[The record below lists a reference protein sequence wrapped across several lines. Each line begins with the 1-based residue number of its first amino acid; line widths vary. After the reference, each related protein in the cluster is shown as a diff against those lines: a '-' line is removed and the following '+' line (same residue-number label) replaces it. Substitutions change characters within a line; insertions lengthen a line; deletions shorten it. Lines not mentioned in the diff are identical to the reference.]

1 MVTAVSVVIPTR
13 NRSQWLR
20 QGLRSVL
27 AQTDVG
33 LEVIVVDDGSN
44 DDTAAV
50 VTGLSD
56 ARVVLLRHDQPR
68 GSSASRNHGA
78 EEAKGEWLAFLD
90 DDDLWAPHKLSRQLQ
105 TATATGRI
113 WVYAGCVNVDE
124 NLRVLGGRPPPSPDV
139 VARLIF
145 RRNLIPGSASSVV
158 VRRDTFRR
166 VGPFDVNLRAE
177 DWEMWIR
184 LAKQGPPA
192 CVPEPL
198 VALRLHSTN
207 FSLSDVDAIL
217 DAVVSIERRHDI
229 HALRGP
235 IYRWIA
241 ASCLRTGQR
250 KEWLKYLSRA
260 SVLGEAR
267 GVAQDILL
275 ALRWTVDRRLGR
287 PAKALAQLPYPE
299 WTSRAQEWLEDL
311 RLASDST

>member
-13 NRSQWLR
+13 NRRQWLR

-27 AQTDVG
+27 AQTEVE

-44 DDTAAV
+44 DDTGAV
-50 VTGLSD
+50 VAGLGD
-56 ARVVLLRHDQPR
+56 ARVVLLRHDRPR
-68 GSSASRNHGA
+68 GASASRNHGA
-78 EEAKGEWLAFLD
+78 EEARGEWVAFLD
-90 DDDLWAPHKLSRQLQ
+90 DDDLWAPPKLSCQLQ
-105 TATATGRI
+105 TAKATGRM
-113 WVYAGCVNVDE
+113 WVYAGCVNVDA
-124 NLRVLGGRPPPSPDV
+124 NLRVLGGRPPPSPDH

-158 VRRDTFRR
+158 IRHDTFRR
-166 VGPFDVNLRAE
+166 VGPFDVGLRGAE

-184 LAKQGPPA
+184 LAKLGPPA

-207 FSLSDVDAIL
+207 FSLGDVDAML
-217 DAVVSIERRHDI
+217 DAVASIERRHGI

-250 KEWLKYLSRA
+250 REGLKYLARA
-260 SVLGEAR
+260 AVLGEAR
-267 GVAQDILL
+267 GVAEDLVM
-275 ALRWTVDRRLGR
+275 AARGRVDRRLGR
-287 PAKALAQLPYPE
+287 PANPLAQLPYPE
-299 WTSRAQEWLEDL
+299 WTSRAQEWLDEI
-311 RLASDST
+311 A